1 MQLCMNMTNCA
12 TMLTTI
18 TDPTVTVQDLV
29 PLDALFLSMDEAEAI
44 AVLDVAGCIEKPV
57 LQLSR

>member
-1 MQLCMNMTNCA
+1 
-12 TMLTTI
+12 MLTTI